1 MDAIVG
7 VDIVT
12 VAIPLERTIR
22 LGSFVTNERE
32 IAALRLRTASG
43 LAGVA
48 LGYTR
53 GLPLADALM
62 ALAPGILGGDASRRV
77 ATVARLADG
86 SRLDSPQVRALS
98 LVEIA
103 LWDIEAKRA
112 GQPLWRL
119 LGGTGGRVPILAVGG
134 YFLDQRSLAD
144 VEDELRALVADGFRH
159 VKVHAHDPAM
169 IERLRAAVGDDAAFS
184 VDLHFRFSELEQARR
199 ECEILDGLGLGFIE
213 DPFTPD
219 RPDLTKALAAEMNTP
234 IAAGEDAAGEDA
246 LIALG
251 RAADVLRVDATA
263 SGGIAAALRA
273 AGEAEA
279 HGHTAMTHA
288 FVELHAQL
296 VGGSPALSLT
306 ETIPYATGANPVDRL
321 LLRTQIVDAGSL
333 VLSEEPGHGLAVDW
347 DAVVSYARSAT
358 TVAPNEGVTCS

>member
-7 VDIVT
+7 VDIVI

-22 LGSFVTNERE
+22 LGSFVTSERE

-62 ALAPGILGGDASRRV
+62 ALAPGMLGGDAAQRV
-77 ATVARLADG
+77 ATIAQVADG
-86 SRLDSPQVRALS
+86 SRIESPQVRARS

-112 GQPLWRL
+112 GKPLWRL
-119 LGGTGGRVPILAVGG
+119 LGGSAGRVPILAVGG
-134 YFLDQRSLAD
+134 YFLDQRTLAD
-144 VEDELRALVADGFRH
+144 VEDELRALVADGFTH
-159 VKVHAHDPAM
+159 VKVHAHDPAV
-169 IERLRAAVGDDAAFS
+169 IERLRAVVGDDAAFS
-184 VDLHFRFSELEQARR
+184 VDLHFRFSELAQARR
-199 ECEILDGLGLGFIE
+199 ECEVLDALGLGFIE
-213 DPFTPD
+213 DPFPPD
-219 RPDLTKALAAEMNTP
+219 RPDLTKALADELDTAV
-234 IAAGEDAAGEDA
+234 AAGEDAVGEDA
-246 LIALG
+246 LVALG

-273 AGEAEA
+273 STDAAA
-279 HGHTAMTHA
+279 HGHEAMTHA

-296 VGGSPALSLT
+296 VGGSPTLSLT

-321 LLRTQIVDAGSL
+321 LRRTQTVDAGSL